1 TMRVSEAIKKWGEV
15 IGTEIEVTGIAEI
28 SDSLSVIYDSRDN
41 VDRSAPIIPGILVHG
56 NQLANLV
63 QSLPNHLAGYAGSEV
78 LYVVKVRIL
87 GIVANTGYTFAPLKL
102 GHIYEIEFDD
112 ACMGIQSLTVNDR
125 LKDIVFKVDR
135 SLKAKEVKEFEN
147 YFTDFGNRVEL
158 KRYLESGCPLV
169 LIKRVLESELSEHE
183 QFLKNLNFE
192 YELQNSPIE
201 NGFFGMP

>member
-1 TMRVSEAIKKWGEV
+1 MRVSEAIKKWGEV

-87 GIVANTGYTFAPLKL
+87 GIVANTGYAFAPLKF

-112 ACMGIQSLTVNDR
+112 DNVGKQSLVVNAR
-125 LKDIVFKVDR
+125 LKDIVFRVNRK
-135 SLKAKEVKEFEN
+135 LKANEVKEFVR
-147 YFTDFGNRVEL
+147 YFPDMGNLVEL
-158 KRYLESGCPLV
+158 KRYLESDCSLV
-169 LIKRVLESELSEHE
+169 LIKRVLETGLSEHLE
-183 QFLKNLNFE
+183 FLRNLDIE
-192 YELQNSPIE
+192 YELKDSPIE